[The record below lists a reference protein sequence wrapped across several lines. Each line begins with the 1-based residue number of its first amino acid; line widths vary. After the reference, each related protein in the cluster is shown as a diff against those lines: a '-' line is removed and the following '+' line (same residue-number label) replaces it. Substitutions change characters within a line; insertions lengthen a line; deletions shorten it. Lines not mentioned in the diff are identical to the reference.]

1 MVRNG
6 YLLVWSALVIMVI
19 TVSCAKDKA
28 IAPEPPFEGFIPP
41 VEFPVPVYNPDQPIT
56 EATFS
61 LGRQLFFDPILSI
74 DSTVA
79 CSNCHSQVH
88 AFADHNVKLSSGVN
102 GQLGRRNSPPLF
114 NLAWHP
120 NFMWDGGINHIE
132 VMPIAPITDPTEMG
146 ETMANVVQKLRGSEH
161 YQQQFATAF
170 GDSTINSKR
179 LLVSLAHYMAMLI
192 SANSKYDKVQAGT
205 ATFDA
210 DEARGYQLFQQHCN
224 SCHTAP
230 MMTNYTFSNNGI
242 APTPNDPGRQLITA
256 DQADRYQYRIPS
268 LRNIALTYPYMHD
281 GRFFSLYAV
290 LDHYASPIPDSTYT
304 AQPLRGGIPLS
315 STDKDDLLAF
325 LETLTDVAFISD
337 FTLGEP

>member
-1 MVRNG
+1 MVNW
-6 YLLVWSALVIMVI
+6 LLSGWIAVVVIVV
-19 TVSCAKDKA
+19 TTSCAKDKA
-28 IAPEPPFEGFIPP
+28 IAPAPPFEGFTPP

-88 AFADHNVKLSSGVN
+88 AFADHNVKLSSGVQ
-102 GQLGRRNSPPLF
+102 GQLGLRNSPPLF

-132 VMPIAPITDPTEMG
+132 VMPIAPITDPVEMG
-146 ETMANVVQKLRGSEH
+146 ETLVHVVEKLQRTDRYRH
-161 YQQQFATAF
+161 RFAAAY
-170 GDSTINSKR
+170 GDSVINSKR
-179 LLVSLAHYMAMLI
+179 MLVSLAHYMAMLI
-192 SANSKYDKVQAGT
+192 SANSKYDQVLAGT
-205 ATFDA
+205 ASFDA
-210 DEARGYQLFQQHCN
+210 DEERGYQLFQQHCN

-242 APTPNDPGRQLITA
+242 SPTPSDPGRELITNNP
-256 DQADRYQYRIPS
+256 ADRYQYRVPS

-290 LDHYASPIPDSTYT
+290 LDHYASAIPDSSYT
-304 AQPLRGGIPLS
+304 HISLRGGIPLS
-315 STDKDDLLAF
+315 SSDKDDLLAF
-325 LETLTDVAFISD
+325 LETLTDVSFISD
-337 FTLGEP
+337 FTIGEP